1 MPAKKTTLVSAPS
14 TPSTPR
20 VAPVAQR
27 SRQAKAKPTSST
39 ASAADT
45 PSSPRRSRASGRITL
60 GDVAE
65 AAGVS
70 PITVSRAL
78 RGERRVDPALVEKV
92 RAVANRMGYVP
103 DPAARALASQ
113 KSTQVLVLIPLLSNT
128 LFVDVLEAVHK
139 KLFAAGYHMLIG
151 VTHYDPQEEEQLL
164 RAYLPMRPAGLLLT
178 GFDRS
183 PAAAQL
189 LAASPIPCV
198 HLMELHDAAPAGAG
212 DADSSDAT
220 NDTAIYSV
228 GFSQKDAGA
237 AITQHLL
244 AQGHRRIAFC
254 GAQLDARVLQR
265 LAGYRLALQAAGC
278 YDASLEILNPARSS
292 LALGSQLF
300 EQVAH
305 IQPAVD
311 AIFFCNDDIAQGAL
325 LAANRLGKKVPQD
338 IAVVGFNDL
347 PGSAQMVPPLTTIR
361 TPRSEIGTQAATML
375 LQQLRNEPVPQPR
388 IDLGYT
394 LVQRASS

>member
-14 TPSTPR
+14 TPATPR
-20 VAPVAQR
+20 AAPVAQR
-27 SRQAKAKPTSST
+27 SRQAKAKPDSNT
-39 ASAADT
+39 ANAADT

-183 PAAAQL
+183 PAAAQM

-198 HLMELHDAAPAGAG
+198 HLMELHDAAPTGAG
-212 DADSSDAT
+212 DADSSDAS
-220 NDTAIYSV
+220 NEAAIYSV

-244 AQGHRRIAFC
+244 TQGHRRIAFC

-325 LAANRLGKKVPQD
+325 LAANRLGKMVPQD